1 MKTIR
6 FTGKRLWDI
15 YIVDFCALGPLS
27 YWNLTEGSLMTEPAR
42 KRMKLDDDLKRTWLG
57 FLGFPTGRYL
67 RISMQSLREYG
78 VASDSE
84 DLL

>member
-1 MKTIR
+1 
-6 FTGKRLWDI
+6 
-15 YIVDFCALGPLS
+15 
-27 YWNLTEGSLMTEPAR
+27 MTEPAR

-84 DLL
+84 NLL